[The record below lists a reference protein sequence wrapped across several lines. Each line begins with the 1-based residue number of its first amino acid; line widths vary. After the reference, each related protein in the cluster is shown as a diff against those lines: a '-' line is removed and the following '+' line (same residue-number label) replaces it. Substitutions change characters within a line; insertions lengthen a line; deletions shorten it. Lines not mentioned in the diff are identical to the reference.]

1 MIKPV
6 SVSIDVPHEIGV
18 VFEFLDVMANHEP
31 FNDHLMTDWELSG
44 PERGVGSKARVRT
57 RALGVTDIVDIE
69 VIEAE
74 APTRI
79 VELNVAA
86 NAKRTGQGTYTL
98 KPLRSGGTR
107 VTFEYQWI
115 VAPLLDRLTKPMA
128 RAYIRRNNTTAMR
141 RLAGQLDNVVV

>member
-6 SVSIDVPHEIGV
+6 SVSIDVPHEIDV

-57 RALGVTDIVDIE
+57 RALGVTDIVDLE

-74 APTRI
+74 APTKI

-86 NAKRTGQGTYTL
+86 KAKRTGQGTYTL
-98 KPLRSGGTR
+98 SSLSSGGTR
-107 VTFEYQWI
+107 ITFEYQWI

-128 RAYIRRNNTTAMR
+128 RAYIRRNNTLAMR
-141 RLAGQLDNVVV
+141 RLAGQLDSVVV